1 MKEFQLIIDQNNIKI
16 KETMRNQETMNDR
29 INFLDDMHQKA
40 EEIQSEL
47 AQNVGKL
54 DGAAIL

>member
-1 MKEFQLIIDQNNIKI
+1 MKEFNRIIDQNKIKI
-16 KETMRNQETMNDR
+16 NETMRSQETMNAR
-29 INFLDDMHQKA
+29 INYLDDMHQKA

-47 AQNVGKL
+47 AQNMGKL

>member
-1 MKEFQLIIDQNNIKI
+1 
-16 KETMRNQETMNDR
+16 MRNQETMNDR